1 MKIAVVCS
9 NNELIG
15 PETKKGTEIFVRQFL
30 EGFARYSDSSRFT
43 ITVFAAGSSRV
54 PYPLQSI
61 ERGATGDDP
70 AIAKRGKHIMFELA
84 LLSRAFERQD
94 EFDLYHIHIGD
105 GDLVM
110 PFLPFVKKPILVTL
124 HHLYDEDFTRRYFSL
139 FRNWLNISFIAVS
152 EYQRRLLS
160 CVRYAATIH
169 HGIDTDNPLF
179 SFASGGER
187 MMWAGRA
194 IPEKGMKTAIDI
206 ARHTAR
212 AIALFG
218 IRKPEH
224 YAWLEKEILGD
235 SGVRGAKTGISLFFD
250 YTREQLAPHFQAS
263 KLFLFPVE
271 AEESFGLVLIEAL
284 ACGVPIVAYARG
296 GIPEIVSDTETGFL
310 VNPSDDDIRGN
321 WTVKKTGIQGLCE
334 AVERI
339 YALRP
344 EEYAAMRRAC
354 RERVER
360 HFSIRAMVHSYEKAY
375 ASAMNESA
383 L

>member
-1 MKIAVVCS
+1 MNIAVVCS
-9 NNELIG
+9 NNEPIG
-15 PETKKGTEIFVRQFL
+15 PGTKKGTEIFVGQFL
-30 EGFARYSDSSRFT
+30 EGFARYSDSTRFT
-43 ITVFAAGSSRV
+43 FTVFAAGSSVV

-84 LLSRAFERQD
+84 LLSSAFERQD

-124 HHLYDEDFTRRYFSL
+124 HHLYDEDFTRRYFFL
-139 FRNWLNISFIAVS
+139 FQNRSKISFIAVS
-152 EYQRRLLS
+152 EYQRRLLP

-169 HGIDTDNPLF
+169 HGIDTDDPLF
-179 SFASGGER
+179 FPALGGER

-194 IPEKGMKTAIDI
+194 ISEKGMRTAIDV

-212 AIALFG
+212 EIDLFG

-224 YAWLEKEILGD
+224 HTWLEKEILGD
-235 SGVRGAKTGISLFFD
+235 AFVQGAETGISFFFD

-271 AEESFGLVLIEAL
+271 SEEAFGLVLIEAL
-284 ACGVPIVAYARG
+284 ACGTPVVAYARG

-321 WTVKKTGIQGLCE
+321 WTVKKTGIAGLCE

-360 HFSIRAMVHSYEKAY
+360 HFSIQTMVHSYERAY
-375 ASAMNESA
+375 ASAPR
-383 L
+383 